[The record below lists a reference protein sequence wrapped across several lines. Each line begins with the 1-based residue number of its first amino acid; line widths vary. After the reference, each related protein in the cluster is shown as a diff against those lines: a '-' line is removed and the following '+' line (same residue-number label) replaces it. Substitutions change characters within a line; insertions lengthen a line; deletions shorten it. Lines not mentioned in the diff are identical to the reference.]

1 MTGLSGRNSSVR
13 RGASAYRGE
22 TLAEARPCRVPLSP
36 DPWPAPSHSYSHCPS
51 SDSVLRSGCFTSLQV
66 SPLFRFPL
74 NFLAGFKSQ
83 SRTYWLSDL
92 GQVPTHSHN
101 WGHRGRGTQC
111 ASAVAGTVPRLGEVL
126 REW

>member
-51 SDSVLRSGCFTSLQV
+51 SDSVAPLWVFFQPPGVPFVPVPYEFPSWVQISV
-66 SPLFRFPL
+66 SHLLAVGPRTGPNSFP
-74 NFLAGFKSQ
+74 
-83 SRTYWLSDL
+83 
-92 GQVPTHSHN
+92 
-101 WGHRGRGTQC
+101 
-111 ASAVAGTVPRLGEVL
+111 
-126 REW
+126 